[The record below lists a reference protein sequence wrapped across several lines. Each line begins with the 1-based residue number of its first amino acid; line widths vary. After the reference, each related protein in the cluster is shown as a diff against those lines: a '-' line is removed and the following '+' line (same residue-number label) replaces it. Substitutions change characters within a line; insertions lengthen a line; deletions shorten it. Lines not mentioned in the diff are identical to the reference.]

1 MAKTVEITP
10 KIEEWIRGAMN
21 DPEFD
26 TSNVSVFEAY
36 LVSTRP
42 IQKRGSIFDKGRI
55 QPSVLN
61 AMADWVAQGNAVPIH
76 TLHNSEMLPV
86 GRAFYAATEEM
97 DDGEYALRGLL
108 YIDNSE
114 EDLVQKVNNG
124 TVDEVSVGLSTEK
137 ILCSECDF
145 DFKGDE
151 ADIINILEQTCEN
164 GHTMGQNGAHVR
176 MVGFDRWLETSLVS
190 RGASQ
195 NSKVLSRAKQGLG
208 KEERERLAANGVA
221 PEATILVATS
231 NIQEDEMANGKE
243 GGGSQQQAASPEN
256 LNLNGLIDQVAD
268 LRADNKL
275 KTNKIEELEASV
287 SKKDEEIASLTSER
301 DQFKS
306 QAESNDQE
314 GLQAKLDDAN
324 KTLEAAHSK
333 LKEHAHAALVA
344 SGHTEVDVS
353 QKTTAELLETIENT
367 GLKLHQIA
375 GAEGRSTEAASGD
388 NPDNKKQ
395 KISAAF
401 TTRK

>member
-1 MAKTVEITP
+1 MAKTVAITP
-10 KIEEWIRGAMN
+10 QIEEWIRGAMN

-26 TSNVSVFEAY
+26 TSKVSVFEAY

-55 QPSVLN
+55 QPGVLR
-61 AMADWVAQGNAVPIH
+61 AMAEWVANGNAVPIH
-76 TLHNSEMLPV
+76 TLHNDEMLPV
-86 GRAFYAATEEM
+86 GRAFYAQTEEL
-97 DDGEYALRGLL
+97 DDGEYALRGLF

-164 GHTMGQNGAHVR
+164 GHTMGRDGAHVR

-195 NSKVLSRAKQGLG
+195 NSKILSRAKQALG

-231 NIQEDEMANGKE
+231 NIQEDDMANGKE
-243 GGGSQQQAASPEN
+243 GGGSEGRAASSD
-256 LNLNGLIDQVAD
+256 LNLNGLIDQVTD
-268 LRADNKL
+268 LKADNKA
-275 KTNKIEELEASV
+275 KDGKISDLEASV
-287 SKKDEEIASLTSER
+287 SKKDEEIATLKSER
-301 DQFKS
+301 DDLQSKL
-306 QAESNDQE
+306 ENTDTE
-314 GLQAKLDDAN
+314 GLQAKLDETN
-324 KTLEAAHSK
+324 KVVEQAHEK

-353 QKTTAELLETIENT
+353 QKTVAELIEAIEST

-375 GAEGRSTEAASGD
+375 GAEGRSTEASSGD
-388 NPDNKKQ
+388 DDKNKKRQ
-395 KISAAF
+395 IASAF